1 MDSDVII
8 TIIILI
14 AAMLFPFLIQ
24 LIPSWMGNKDAFDFN
39 YTFNKA
45 ITYIGDEK
53 IELDIESWKDYE
65 GEQIQIVTSDGK
77 VYLVSGLNTMLIG
90 E

>member
-1 MDSDVII
+1 MDFDVIMSI
-8 TIIILI
+8 VILAAAILI
-14 AAMLFPFLIQ
+14 PLLIA
-24 LIPSWMGNKDAFDFN
+24 LIPSWIGNKDAFDFN

-45 ITYIGDEK
+45 ITYVGDER
-53 IELDIESWKDYE
+53 IELDIESWTDYE
-65 GEQIQIVTSDGK
+65 GEQIQIVTPDGK